1 MISFIDCYIQS
12 PVNHCVNQF
21 IQKSRI
27 PSTYHM
33 PAQFG
38 TKSLLLEQTPT
49 AYVILG
55 SAAHV
60 TEFNP
65 WQEDL
70 IEFIIPKLEQ
80 GTPVLGI
87 CYGHQLIAH
96 HYGSTVEYSDKEH
109 THFKEARQLKITQEF
124 WKYTNKSSI
133 ELGYAHSQIITN
145 LSDQF
150 DNLASS
156 LRFENEIIRHK
167 SLPFF
172 GLQAHPEASIDFL
185 ANEANVVDN
194 RERIINDGHN
204 FLMNFYNFS
213 KSL

>member
-21 IQKSRI
+21 IQRSRI

-55 SAAHV
+55 SSAHV
-60 TEFNP
+60 TEFNS
-65 WQEDL
+65 WQEEL
-70 IEFIIPKLEQ
+70 IDFIIPKLEQ
-80 GTPVLGI
+80 GIPVLGI

-96 HYGSTVEYSDKEH
+96 HYGSIIDFTDKEK
-109 THFKEARQLKITQEF
+109 THFKEARKLNLSQSF
-124 WKYTNKSSI
+124 WNYSQKSSI
-133 ELGYAHSQIITN
+133 ELGYAHSQIITK
-145 LSDQF
+145 LSDHF

-156 LRFENEIIRHK
+156 TRFENEIIRHK
-167 SLPFF
+167 TLPFF
-172 GLQAHPEASIDFL
+172 GLQAHPEASREFL
-185 ANEANVVDN
+185 SNDANVHGNQDK
-194 RERIINDGHN
+194 ILNDG
-204 FLMNFYNFS
+204 FEFIMNFYNFS